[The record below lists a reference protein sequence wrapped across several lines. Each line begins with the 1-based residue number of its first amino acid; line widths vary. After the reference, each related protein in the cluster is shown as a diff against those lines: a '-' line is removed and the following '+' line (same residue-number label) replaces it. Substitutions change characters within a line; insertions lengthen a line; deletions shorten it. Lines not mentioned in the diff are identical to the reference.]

1 MTTKE
6 TKPMLHH
13 PFLELEPTDGELI
26 RKQDVIAAIVE
37 WTVEDRPD
45 VEMPTDLIGRIRNI
59 PSAQPEIIWCKDCK
73 YSEEDE
79 DEHGIVDRWCRIWA
93 ETCTDDGYC
102 NYAERV

>member
-1 MTTKE
+1 MN
-6 TKPMLHH
+6 
-13 PFLELEPTDGELI
+13 DLI
-26 RKQDVIAAIVE
+26 SRQAAIDAVYNHLPYVSRE
-37 WTVEDRPD
+37 RARIILRD
-45 VEMPTDLIGRIRNI
+45 V

-102 NYAERV
+102 NYAERRTDG